1 MSGEDEKWW
10 REVLQRLATIE
21 ANTKGIDEVASKA
34 RKALN
39 LSESNQKSIS
49 KMQDNMTWLWRSVG
63 ALFIA
68 YIVKLL
74 FNI

>member
-34 RKALN
+34 NKALN

-63 ALFIA
+63 ALFIS

>member
-1 MSGEDEKWW
+1 MPGEDEKWW

-21 ANTKGIDEVASKA
+21 ANTKGIDEMSNKAS
-34 RKALN
+34 KALN
-39 LSESNQKSIS
+39 LSETNNQTIR

-68 YIVKLL
+68 YVVKIL
-74 FNI
+74 FGF

>member
-1 MSGEDEKWW
+1 M
-10 REVLQRLATIE
+10 
-21 ANTKGIDEVASKA
+21 VASKA
-34 RKALN
+34 NKALN